1 MCDVQNREGLY
12 EHLIFMADLQIPNV
26 GVLSI
31 TPLGLKNDTFCGWT
45 MRSDVV
51 ISTENSSISLGKLK
65 SGPSFRSGISK
76 FINELQVCY
85 RYAPNFD
92 DDLPSTVMD
101 VELKRLIS
109 KISISIG
116 RDYYCS
122 LDEDSTLKAKINS
135 EMHKLS
141 KLGEDNYDVTTD
153 EIDNLMLVRSCF
165 EAIVAEEQ
173 MLNFLNQLGAELDQS
188 ANS

>member
-1 MCDVQNREGLY
+1 
-12 EHLIFMADLQIPNV
+12 
-26 GVLSI
+26 
-31 TPLGLKNDTFCGWT
+31 
-45 MRSDVV
+45 
-51 ISTENSSISLGKLK
+51 
-65 SGPSFRSGISK
+65 
-76 FINELQVCY
+76 
-85 RYAPNFD
+85 
-92 DDLPSTVMD
+92 MD